1 MAARDAPQHAPGLDG
16 ESGIGAGA
24 MTTTAGGKK
33 DLSDIVAGFQ
43 AMVGYRLVRWEPDLA
58 EVELDVDGAGA
69 HHNRSG
75 FVHGGVHA
83 TLLDTAA
90 GISGVFCPVPGNIV
104 RAVTL
109 SFSIQY
115 IAAAKAGT
123 LRAIGRRRGGGR
135 SIFFAAAE
143 ILDAGGSLIATGE
156 GTYRYMPGFEP
167 PDGGPRESS

>member
-1 MAARDAPQHAPGLDG
+1 
-16 ESGIGAGA
+16 
-24 MTTTAGGKK
+24 MTKTAGGKI

-43 AMVGYRLVRWEPDLA
+43 AMVGYRLVRWERDLA
-58 EVELDVDGAGA
+58 EIELDIVAQ

-90 GISGVFCPVPGNIV
+90 GIAGVFCPVPGNVV
-104 RAVTL
+104 RAATL

-135 SIFFAAAE
+135 SIFFATAE
-143 ILDAGGSLIATGE
+143 ILDSGGKLVATGD
-156 GTYRYMPGFEP
+156 GTYRYMAGFEP
-167 PDGGPRESS
+167 PNGGPREKS

>member
-1 MAARDAPQHAPGLDG
+1 MTEPGK
-16 ESGIGAGA
+16 
-24 MTTTAGGKK
+24 T
-33 DLSDIVAGFQ
+33 DLSDIVGGFQ
-43 AMVGYRLVRWEPDLA
+43 AMVGYRIVRWERDLA
-58 EVELDVDGAGA
+58 EVEIDVDAQ

-83 TLLDTAA
+83 TLLDSAA
-90 GISGVFCPVPGNIV
+90 GIAGVYCPVPGNVV

-115 IAAAKAGT
+115 IAAARIGT

-143 ILDAGGSLIATGE
+143 LFDAGGKLIATGE
-156 GTYRYMPGFEP
+156 GTYRYIAGFEP
-167 PDGGPRESS
+167 PDGGPRGKG